1 MASSPTGK
9 GGAGM
14 SFVCGQC
21 GCDCGTERILVAH
34 LMRAHGLASN
44 PVTRSLGNLYEQVH
58 ALEGR
63 VSALEGQ
70 LGCGRAS
77 PEELKE
83 LREYLA
89 FMREERVRGAPL

>member
-1 MASSPTGK
+1 
-9 GGAGM
+9 M
-14 SFVCGQC
+14 SYICGLC
-21 GCDCGTERILVAH
+21 GSDCGTERILKDH

-44 PVTRSLGNLYEQVH
+44 PVVRSLGNLYEEVH

-63 VSALEGQ
+63 VAALEGQ

-89 FMREERVRGAPL
+89 FMREERKKGVQGLDI

>member
-1 MASSPTGK
+1 
-9 GGAGM
+9 M

-21 GCDCGTERILVAH
+21 GSDCGTERILVAH
-34 LMRAHGLASN
+34 LMRAHGLGRN
-44 PVTRSLGNLYEQVH
+44 PVPRSLGNLYEEFH

-63 VSALEGQ
+63 VAALEGQ

-83 LREYLA
+83 IREYLA
-89 FMREERVRGAPL
+89 FMREERRKGLPSID